1 MSTAS
6 MRAIVLDRTNPIES
20 HPLRMTDVPI
30 PQPTHDEIV
39 VRMSAC
45 GVCRSNLHMIEGD
58 WVAAGVPAKSPIV
71 PGHEIVGRVTA
82 VGERVT
88 TFAVGAR
95 VGIQPLWSSC
105 GRCEY
110 CLTGREQLCSTK
122 QITGE
127 TVDGGYAEYVL
138 AKEAHAYAL
147 PDAIADIEAAPL
159 FCPGV
164 TAYAAVAKARLAPG
178 RRVAVFGI
186 GGVGHM
192 ALQIARLTGA
202 DTIAVSRGG
211 QHLRLAER
219 LGARTLDASRTDAAS
234 ILRKEGGVDASIVFA
249 PSSTVVRQAI
259 AATRPGGIVVI
270 GVEADLGPFA
280 FVEGKTIVG
289 SVIGS
294 RQQMREVLAL
304 AAAGKLKAIVET
316 FRLAQAEVALAHLK
330 RGEIEARAV
339 LVP

>member
-1 MSTAS
+1 MAS
-6 MRAIVLDRTNPIES
+6 MHAMELNAPRS
-20 HPLRMTDVPI
+20 PLVMRERPLPVPA
-30 PQPTHDEIV
+30 TGEILIAV
-39 VRMSAC
+39 AAC
-45 GVCRSNLHMIEGD
+45 GVCRTDLHVVDGELEH
-58 WVAAGVPAKSPIV
+58 PKLPIV
-71 PGHEIVGRVTA
+71 PGHEIVGKVAA
-82 VGERVT
+82 VGEGVT

-110 CLTGREQLCSTK
+110 CLTGREQLCPEK

-127 TVDGGYAEYVL
+127 TLDGGYAEYVL

-147 PDAIADIEAAPL
+147 PDAIGDIEAAPL

-164 TAYAAVAKARLAPG
+164 TAYAAVAKARLGPG

-202 DTIAVSRGG
+202 ETIAVSRGSR
-211 QHLRLAER
+211 HLHLAER
-219 LGARTLDASRTDAAS
+219 LGARPLDASRADPAS
-234 ILRKEGGVDASIVFA
+234 LLRKEGGVDASIVFA
-249 PSSTVVRQAI
+249 PSTAVARQAI
-259 AATRPGGIVVI
+259 AATKPGGIIVI
-270 GVEADLGPFA
+270 GVQADLGAFA
-280 FVEGKTIVG
+280 FVEEKTIAG

-294 RQQMREVLAL
+294 RQQMREVLGL
-304 AAAGKLKAIVET
+304 AAAGKLKAVTET
-316 FRLAQAEVALAHLK
+316 FPLTQAEAALASLK
-330 RGEIEARAV
+330 RGEIEGRAV